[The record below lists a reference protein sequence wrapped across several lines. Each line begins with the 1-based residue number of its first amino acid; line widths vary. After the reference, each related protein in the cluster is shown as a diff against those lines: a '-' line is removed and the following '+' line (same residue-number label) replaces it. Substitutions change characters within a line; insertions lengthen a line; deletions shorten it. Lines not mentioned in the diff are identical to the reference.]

1 MRSAATVAVAPV
13 VVPVVPAAAAV
24 VLSYNRFS
32 AFKLLLFWPHN
43 GPLLCAADHFLY
55 DPSSVGPLLCAA
67 HGTLLCAAPNGPLL
81 CAALLLRP
89 DPRPR
94 RRARNSGAG
103 APRGTGVAGRAA
115 SSRATSWRQ

>member
-55 DPSSVGPLLCAA
+55 DPSSVG
-67 HGTLLCAAPNGPLL
+67 TLLCAAPNGTLL